1 LTSGAGAGSNQ
12 WGAKNNST
20 SQKPTYVKGIS
31 GIEKMWVQNL
41 IIGVQEAPPLT
52 VTQPKARGILV
63 IGGIKGAGTTT
74 GGVCSTPTN

>member
-1 LTSGAGAGSNQ
+1 LNSGAGAGSNQ
-12 WGAKNNST
+12 WGAKNSST

-31 GIEKMWVQNL
+31 GIGKMW
-41 IIGVQEAPPLT
+41 VQEAPPLT
-52 VTQPKARGILV
+52 ATQPKARGILV